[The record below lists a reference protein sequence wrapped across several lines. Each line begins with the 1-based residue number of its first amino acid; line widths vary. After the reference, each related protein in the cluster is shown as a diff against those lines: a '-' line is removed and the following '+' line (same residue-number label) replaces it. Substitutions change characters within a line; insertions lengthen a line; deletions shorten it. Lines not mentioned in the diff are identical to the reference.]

1 MDVAYLDESQLVECW
16 SKGDPTARM
25 RCSDALIFSGKA
37 DSSSLVHMLLE
48 PGGRVPPHTDS
59 AEEVVLVLEGTVE
72 AHVGDESGTLEAG
85 GMVLIPAMALH
96 SIRNVGGD
104 TARMLGFF
112 SGAEVTSTFEKPLM
126 PFDMRVFGPEGGGAP
141 EDASNNIPG

>member
-1 MDVAYLDESQLVECW
+1 MDVAYLDESQLMECW

-25 RCSDALIFSGKA
+25 RCSDDLLFSGKA
-37 DSSSLVHMLLE
+37 DSLALVHILLE

-72 AHVGDESGTLEAG
+72 AHVGTGIGTLEAG
-85 GMVLIPAMALH
+85 GMVRIPAMALH
-96 SIRNVGGD
+96 SIRNVGEG

-112 SGAEVTSTFEKPLM
+112 SGAEVTSTFEDFLM
-126 PFDMRVFGPEGGGAP
+126 PFEIRVFGPEGGVAP
-141 EDASNNIPG
+141 DAASNIAG

>member
-1 MDVAYLDESQLVECW
+1 MDVAYLAESQLVECW

-25 RCSDALIFSGKA
+25 KCSDALIFSEKA
-37 DSSSLVHMLLE
+37 DSLALVHILLE

-96 SIRNVGGD
+96 SIRNVGDG

-112 SGAEVTSTFEKPLM
+112 SGAEVTSTFEEPLM
-126 PFDMRVFGPEGGGAP
+126 PFEIRVFGPEGGAP
-141 EDASNNIPG
+141 EDTL

>member
-25 RCSDALIFSGKA
+25 RCSEDFIFSGKA
-37 DSSSLVHMLLE
+37 DSLALVHILLE

-85 GMVLIPAMALH
+85 GMVRIPAMALH
-96 SIRNVGGD
+96 SIRNVGEG

-112 SGAEVTSTFEKPLM
+112 SGAEVTSTFEDFLM
-126 PFDMRVFGPEGGGAP
+126 PFEIRVFGPEGGVASD
-141 EDASNNIPG
+141 DASNIAG

>member
-1 MDVAYLDESQLVECW
+1 MDVAYLDERQLMECW
-16 SKGDPTARM
+16 SKGDQTARM
-25 RCSDALIFSGKA
+25 RCSDDFIFSGKA
-37 DSSSLVHMLLE
+37 DSLALVHILLE

-72 AHVGDESGTLEAG
+72 AHVGDGSGTLEAG

-96 SIRNVGGD
+96 SIRNVGDG

-112 SGAEVTSTFEKPLM
+112 SEAEVTSTFEEPLM
-126 PFDMRVFGPEGGGAP
+126 PFDMRVFGPESSTP
-141 EDASNNIPG
+141 EDASNIPG

>member
-1 MDVAYLDESQLVECW
+1 MDVAYLDERQLVECW

-37 DSSSLVHMLLE
+37 DSSALVHMLLE
-48 PGGRVPPHTDS
+48 PGGCVPPHTDS
-59 AEEVVLVLEGTVE
+59 AEEVVLVMEGTVE

-85 GMVLIPAMALH
+85 GMVLIPAMARH
-96 SIRNVGGD
+96 SIRNVGDG

-112 SGAEVTSTFEKPLM
+112 SGAEVTSTFEDVLL
-126 PFDMRVFGPEGGGAP
+126 PFETSVFGPEGSDTPPG
-141 EDASNNIPG
+141 DASDIHG

>member
-25 RCSDALIFSGKA
+25 RCSDDLIFSGRA
-37 DSSSLVHMLLE
+37 DSLSLVHILLE

-72 AHVGDESGTLEAG
+72 AQVGDESGPLETG
-85 GMVLIPAMALH
+85 GMVRIPAMALH
-96 SIRNVGGD
+96 SIRNVGDGM
-104 TARMLGFF
+104 ARMLGLF
-112 SGAEVTSTFEKPLM
+112 SGAEVTSTFREPLM
-126 PFDMRVFGPEGGGAP
+126 PFEIRVFGPEVDGTP
-141 EDASNNIPG
+141 EDASNIHG